1 MRQLVS
7 FAAGNNCRVILS
19 GDTRQHHSVERG
31 DALRILE
38 KSATIASVALTKIF
52 RQQIPALRAA
62 IEDLSQGK
70 TEEGFDKL
78 DEFGVIREIEKT
90 DERLR
95 AICDLHIGALKEKQG
110 SLIVAPTHGEARRI
124 ADAVRRELR
133 AQGLIEEAE
142 HIFARLE
149 KLNLTKAQRE
159 DAINYLPGHVVG
171 FHRRAAGGFKSGEQW
186 QVIGSQGRKEIV
198 IERNAERRFLPLA
211 HAGKFTLFRAES
223 FALSVGDT
231 VRITKNLRAGGT
243 RFRNNELHT
252 VAAIEAGKVTLD
264 AGELRN
270 RGALHLDQG
279 IVVTSH
285 ASQGKTVAQ
294 VIVSVPVESFSQA
307 NEAQFYV
314 SMSRAREAMHLF
326 TDSKVALREAVTR
339 KSARLS
345 PWELIAGGN
354 GDHTQKELIAKLVSA
369 INDHKKVN
377 GHTKRPIDKED
388 RGS

>member
-1 MRQLVS
+1 
-7 FAAGNNCRVILS
+7 
-19 GDTRQHHSVERG
+19 
-31 DALRILE
+31 
-38 KSATIASVALTKIF
+38 
-52 RQQIPALRAA
+52 LRAA

-78 DEFGVIREIEKT
+78 DKFGVIREIEKT
-90 DERLR
+90 DERIK
-95 AICDLHIGALKEKQG
+95 AICDLHLGALRENQS
-110 SLIVAPTHGEARRI
+110 SLIVAPTHGEGRRI
-124 ADAVRRELR
+124 AAAEREELR

-142 HIFARLE
+142 HIFTRLE

-159 DAINYLPGHVVG
+159 DAINYLPGHVIE

-198 IERNAERRFLPLA
+198 VERNGERRFLPLA
-211 HAGKFTLFRAES
+211 QAGKFGLFRVES
-223 FALSVGDT
+223 VALSVGDT
-231 VRITKNLRAGGT
+231 VRITKNFRADGT

-252 VAAIEAGKVTLD
+252 VSAVEAGKVTLD
-264 AGELRN
+264 SGELGTRC
-270 RGALHLDQG
+270 ALHLDQG

-307 NEAQFYV
+307 NQAQFYV
-314 SMSRAREAMHLF
+314 SMSRARKAMHLF

-345 PWELIAGGN
+345 PWELLAGGN
-354 GDHTQKELIAKLVSA
+354 GDHTQKGLIAKLLSA
-369 INDHKKVN
+369 SSDYKEIN
-377 GHTKRPIDKED
+377 GHTKGQMKRDGRDHELLEPE
-388 RGS
+388 R